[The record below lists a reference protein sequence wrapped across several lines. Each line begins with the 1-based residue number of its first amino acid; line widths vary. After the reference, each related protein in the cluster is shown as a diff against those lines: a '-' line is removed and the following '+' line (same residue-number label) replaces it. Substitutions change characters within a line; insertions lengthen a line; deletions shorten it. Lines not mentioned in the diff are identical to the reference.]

1 MKKTIL
7 LAMVATT
14 LFACGTK
21 TETSSTAATTT
32 PNIPA
37 NATGYNIDS
46 TANIATLQKIN
57 ESGSAGDTTIA
68 KAAYLDTAIVYDNGK
83 KVPIAENIKM
93 IPFLKSKGVTMHVDK
108 YDAIWETVMKKVDEI
123 GVQNYVFA
131 YETVSFTKG
140 NKKSIVTVF
149 QALAFNK
156 EGKIVKEWD
165 VYDPT
170 SLIEFLK

>member
-1 MKKTIL
+1 MKKTIY
-7 LAMVATT
+7 LAMLAAT

-21 TETSSTAATTT
+21 TETNSTTVTT
-32 PNIPA
+32 PNFPT
-37 NATGYNIDS
+37 NATGYNLDS
-46 TANIATLQKIN
+46 TVNIATLQKIN
-57 ESGSAGDTTIA
+57 ESGSAGDTSVA

-108 YDAIWETVMKKVDEI
+108 YDAIWETVNNKIDDI

-140 NKKSIVTVF
+140 DKKSTITVF
-149 QALAFNK
+149 QAIAFNK

-170 SLIEFLK
+170 SLNEFLK

>member
-7 LAMVATT
+7 SAIIATT

-21 TETSSTAATTT
+21 TETPSTNAAG
-32 PNIPA
+32 PVVPA
-37 NATGYNIDS
+37 NATGYNLDS
-46 TANIATLQKIN
+46 TANMATLQKIN
-57 ESGSAGDTTIA
+57 ESGAAGDTSVA

-93 IPFLKSKGVTMHVDK
+93 IPFLKTKGVTMHVDK
-108 YDAIWETVMKKVDEI
+108 YDAIWETVNNKVDEI

-140 NKKSIVTVF
+140 DKKSTIAVF
-149 QALAFNK
+149 QAIAFNK

-170 SLIEFLK
+170 ALIEFLK